1 VDPEIPDGFF
11 KSPYD
16 CLGLIGARVDVSV
29 PVVDRNPQP
38 AEKTDQQL
46 TPPCVIVIRGKG
58 KFIIRSLSEQTK
70 KGRIRLLADKYL

>member
-1 VDPEIPDGFF
+1 MNLLRAGSSFDLSDFADLSSGHHVDPEIPDGFF

-38 AEKTDQQL
+38 AEKTDQVL
-46 TPPCVIVIRGKG
+46 H
-58 KFIIRSLSEQTK
+58 
-70 KGRIRLLADKYL
+70 